1 MAVLRKEKKNN
12 FTVID
17 NAIFK
22 DSRISFKAKGL
33 LCQMLSLPDGW
44 EYSVKGLAA
53 LASDKYSAIT
63 SGLKE
68 LEEAGYFRREQRFD
82 HGKFA
87 GYEYIISEIPHEKN
101 SDFTFS
107 ENPISENTISGNPT
121 QLNTKESNTKES
133 TTNKSIGTQ
142 TRKRKNLH
150 TDKSIR
156 PTIEQIKDYIA
167 EKNLNVDA
175 QRFYDFFDAGEWID
189 SKGEPVRSW
198 KQKLITWSDQ
208 NERKGN
214 NYRRGDPQ
222 RRSMGTGVRTADTT
236 HGTREADWS
245 GFVPAPSS

>member
-22 DSRISFKAKGL
+22 DRRLSFKAKGL

-82 HGKFA
+82 KGKFA
-87 GYEYIISEIPHEKN
+87 GYEYIISETPCNKN

-107 ENPISENTISGNPT
+107 ENPISGNTISENPT
-121 QLNTKESNTKES
+121 QLNTKELNTNQSRTKG
-133 TTNKSIGTQ
+133 I
-142 TRKRKNLH
+142 
-150 TDKSIR
+150 DIR
-156 PTIEQIKDYIA
+156 HQIPPKIEMVQAYIS
-167 EKNLNVDA
+167 EHGYNVDA
-175 QRFYDFFDAGEWID
+175 QSFMDFYD
-189 SKGEPVRSW
+189 SKGWFVGRNKMKDW
-198 KQKLITWSDQ
+198 QAA
-208 NERKGN
+208 
-214 NYRRGDPQ
+214 
-222 RRSMGTGVRTADTT
+222 VRTWNKNEYSTPKGGRT
-236 HGTREADWS
+236 PPTNSRRELFARLYEEHKDD
-245 GFVPAPSS
+245 

>member
-22 DSRISFKAKGL
+22 DRTLSFKAKGL

-82 HGKFA
+82 NGKFA
-87 GYEYIISEIPHEKN
+87 GYEYIISETPCTNN

-107 ENPISENTISGNPT
+107 ENPISENTISENPT
-121 QLNTKESNTKES
+121 QLNTKESITNQSRTKD
-133 TTNKSIGTQ
+133 ID
-142 TRKRKNLH
+142 TRHQIPPK
-150 TDKSIR
+150 
-156 PTIEQIKDYIA
+156 IEMVQAYI
-167 EKNLNVDA
+167 NDHGYNVDA
-175 QRFYDFFDAGEWID
+175 QSFMDFYD
-189 SKGEPVRSW
+189 SKGWFVGKNKMKDWQAAVR
-198 KQKLITWSDQ
+198 TWSK
-208 NERKGN
+208 NEYSKPKGGRTPTN
-214 NYRRGDPQ
+214 SRRELFAKLYEENKD
-222 RRSMGTGVRTADTT
+222 D
-236 HGTREADWS
+236 
-245 GFVPAPSS
+245 

>member
-1 MAVLRKEKKNN
+1 MATLRKEKKNN

-22 DSRISFKAKGL
+22 DRTLSFKAKGL

-87 GYEYIISEIPHEKN
+87 GYEYIISETPHTEN

-107 ENPISENTISGNPT
+107 ENPISENTISENHSPYKELKNKE
-121 QLNTKESNTKES
+121 LNKSNTKVI
-133 TTNKSIGTQ
+133 N
-142 TRKRKNLH
+142 
-150 TDKSIR
+150 IR
-156 PTIEQIKDYIA
+156 YMIPPTIEMLEDYIN
-167 EKNLNVDA
+167 ENGYNVNAHSFMD
-175 QRFYDFFDAGEWID
+175 FYE
-189 SKGEPVRSW
+189 SKGWLVGKSKMKDWQAAVRNWNSRE
-198 KQKLITWSDQ
+198 KPRNRSS
-208 NERKGN
+208 GN
-214 NYRRGDPQ
+214 PYLDLLQEGN
-222 RRSMGTGVRTADTT
+222 
-236 HGTREADWS
+236 
-245 GFVPAPSS
+245 F

>member
-22 DSRISFKAKGL
+22 DRRLSFKAKGL

-68 LEEAGYFRREQRFD
+68 LEETGYFRREQRFD

-87 GYEYIISEIPHEKN
+87 GYEYIISETPHTEN

-107 ENPISENTISGNPT
+107 ENPISENTISENPP
-121 QLNTKESNTKES
+121 QLNTKVSNTK
-133 TTNKSIGTQ
+133 KSNT
-142 TRKRKNLH
+142 KVLN
-150 TDKSIR
+150 IR
-156 PTIEQIKDYIA
+156 YMIPPTIEMLEEYINEHGYNVNAHTFMDYY
-167 EKNLNVDA
+167 E
-175 QRFYDFFDAGEWID
+175 
-189 SKGEPVRSW
+189 SKGWLVGKVKMKDWQAAVRN
-198 KQKLITWSDQ
+198 WSR
-208 NERKGN
+208 NEKPKNRSSGN
-214 NYRRGDPQ
+214 PYWDLLQEGGYD
-222 RRSMGTGVRTADTT
+222 
-236 HGTREADWS
+236 
-245 GFVPAPSS
+245 